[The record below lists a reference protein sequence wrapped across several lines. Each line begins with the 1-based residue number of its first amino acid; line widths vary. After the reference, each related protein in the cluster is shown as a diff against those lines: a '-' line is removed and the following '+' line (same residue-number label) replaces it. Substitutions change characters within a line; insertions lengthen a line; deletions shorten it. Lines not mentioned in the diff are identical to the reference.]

1 MFGKKSLEVFETS
14 DQFKSRLEK
23 ENEQSLKITAI
34 DAALKIPK
42 GPNGGDAVSL
52 VADAQKIYDF
62 ISK

>member
-1 MFGKKSLEVFETS
+1 
-14 DQFKSRLEK
+14 LEK